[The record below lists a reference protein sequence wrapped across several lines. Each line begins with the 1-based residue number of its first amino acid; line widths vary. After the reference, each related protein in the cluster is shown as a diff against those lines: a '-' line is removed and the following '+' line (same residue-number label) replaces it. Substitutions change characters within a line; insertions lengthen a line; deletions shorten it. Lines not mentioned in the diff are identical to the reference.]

1 MEYSLTHVRLLVEDY
16 KACFKFYSETID
28 LKVSWGNE
36 NTGYAELDTG
46 DASLAIFTRNEM
58 AQVVGNAALPAS
70 AVCQDRHTVILRVP
84 DVDKAFEDLRGKDVT
99 FVTEPQ
105 DQSDW
110 GIRTAHLR
118 DPDGNLIEL
127 NCRLT

>member
-1 MEYSLTHVRLLVEDY
+1 MDYSLTHVRLLVEDY
-16 KACFKFYSETID
+16 KACFKFYSETMG

-36 NTGYAELDTG
+36 KTGYAELDTG
-46 DASLAIFTRNEM
+46 DARLAIFTRDEM
-58 AQVVGNAALPAS
+58 AKVVGTTGLPAGS
-70 AVCQDRHTVILRVP
+70 VCKDRHVVILRVP
-84 DVDKAFEDLRGKDVT
+84 DVDAAFEDLSRKDVA
-99 FVTEPQ
+99 FVREPQ
-105 DQSDW
+105 DHPDW

>member
-1 MEYSLTHVRLLVEDY
+1 MDYSLTHMRLLVEDY
-16 KACFKFYSETID
+16 KTCFKFYSETMG

-46 DASLAIFTRNEM
+46 DARLALFTRDEM
-58 AQVVGNAALPAS
+58 AQVVGTTGLPTGS
-70 AVCQDRHTVILRVP
+70 VCQDRHVVILRVP
-84 DVDKAFEDLRGKDVT
+84 DVDAAFEDLSGKDVT
-99 FVTEPQ
+99 FVIEPQ
-105 DQSDW
+105 DHLDW

>member
-1 MEYSLTHVRLLVEDY
+1 MDYSLTHVRLLVEDY
-16 KACFKFYSETID
+16 KACFKFYTETVG

-46 DASLAIFTRNEM
+46 DARLSIFTRDEM
-58 AQVVGNAALPAS
+58 AKVVGSTGLPAGS
-70 AVCQDRHTVILRVP
+70 GCQDRHVVILRVP
-84 DVDKAFEDLRGKDVT
+84 DVDAAYEDLQGKGVD

-105 DQSDW
+105 DRSDW

-127 NCRLT
+127 NCRLA

>member
-16 KACFKFYSETID
+16 KACFKFYSETIG

-58 AQVVGNAALPAS
+58 AQVVGTAALPAS

-84 DVDKAFEDLRGKDVT
+84 DVDKAFEDLREKDVT

-105 DQSDW
+105 DHSDW

-127 NCRLT
+127 NCRLA

>member
-1 MEYSLTHVRLLVEDY
+1 MDYSLTHVRLLVEDY
-16 KACFKFYSETID
+16 KTCFKFYSETMG

-46 DASLAIFTRNEM
+46 EARLALFTRDEM
-58 AQVVGNAALPAS
+58 AQVVGTTGLPTGS
-70 AVCQDRHTVILRVP
+70 VCRDRHVVILRVP
-84 DVDKAFEDLRGKDVT
+84 DVDAAFKDLSGKDVT
-99 FVTEPQ
+99 FVLEPQ
-105 DQSDW
+105 DHLDW

>member
-1 MEYSLTHVRLLVEDY
+1 MDYSLTHVRLLVEDY
-16 KACFKFYSETID
+16 KACFKFYTETVG

-46 DASLAIFTRNEM
+46 DARLSIFTRDEM
-58 AQVVGNAALPAS
+58 AKVVGSTGLPAGS
-70 AVCQDRHTVILRVP
+70 GCQNRHVVILRVP
-84 DVDKAFEDLRGKDVT
+84 DVDAAYEDLQGKDVD

-105 DQSDW
+105 DRSDW

-127 NCRLT
+127 NCRLA

>member
-16 KACFKFYSETID
+16 KACFEFYTET
-28 LKVSWGNE
+28 LGLSVSWGNE

-46 DASLAIFTRNEM
+46 STRLAIFTRKAM
-58 AQVVGNAALPAS
+58 AQVIGTGILPPN
-70 AVCQDRHTVILRVP
+70 AVCQDNHTVILRVP
-84 DVDKAFEDLRGKDVT
+84 DVDKAFEELRGKDVT
-99 FVTEPQ
+99 FITEPQ
-105 DQSDW
+105 DRSDW

-127 NCRLT
+127 NCRLA